1 MDFSAGERAV
11 LGQIRALYANSARRD
26 HPIRALTVQWPSL
39 HCDAYT
45 KAFGGLVAKRL
56 IQLPPG
62 SDVQW
67 FEITDAGLR
76 SMGVAVWAPAAR
88 AEPPKPRRRARAL
101 IYGFG
106 TMAFVAM
113 AGVSWRLFFQ

>member
-1 MDFSAGERAV
+1 MDFSPGERAV

-26 HPIRALTVQWPSL
+26 HPIRALTLQWPSL

-56 IQLPPG
+56 IHLPPG

-76 SMGVAVWAPAAR
+76 SMGVEVWAPAAR
-88 AEPPKPRRRARAL
+88 AELPKRPRRTRAL
-101 IYGFG
+101 IYGFA
-106 TMAFVAM
+106 TMALATL
-113 AGVSWRLFFQ
+113 AGVTWRLFF